1 MKIININ
8 TIKTLAWDLH
18 HKITSALALRSET
31 MIIKE
36 VMTRTS
42 VKFYENDSIEE
53 AANSL
58 VQQKRKGGLVYNHLG
73 DLVEVFTETEFYLD
87 CK

>member
-1 MKIININ
+1 
-8 TIKTLAWDLH
+8 
-18 HKITSALALRSET
+18 
-31 MIIKE
+31 
-36 VMTRTS
+36 MTRTS

>member
-8 TIKTLAWDLH
+8 KIKTLTWDLH
-18 HKITSALALRSET
+18 HKITSASALRSET